1 MDARTGRG
9 VAGWLAFAASPRPD
23 EVEAA
28 VAAVRALHG
37 RLARSVAIATGV
49 GTLRSG
55 AAGLATT
62 LEDAAEAA
70 RIATGRAST
79 GHFVRLDA
87 LGIEQLLLS
96 WTESDAFVPAAASL
110 LAPLRDHAPELLAT
124 LAAYLD
130 HGSSVAATAEAM
142 RLHRNTVSARV
153 ARVQDLL
160 GLDLLD
166 PETRLA
172 THLATR
178 AVLRRGTDA

>member
-1 MDARTGRG
+1 MRRET
-9 VAGWLAFAASPRPD
+9 LAAS
-23 EVEAA
+23 
-28 VAAVRALHG
+28 
-37 RLARSVAIATGV
+37 AR
-49 GTLRSG
+49 
-55 AAGLATT
+55 
-62 LEDAAEAA
+62 A